1 MAVCGDNKWVEVQ
14 IRTKRMDEVA
24 EKGVAAHWAYKG
36 VSAGATNIA
45 PNSVYVFTP
54 TGDLR
59 RLPAGATVLDFG
71 DYLETQKDLTFRAGG
86 EYEGGGGCT
95 VVTWK

>member
-1 MAVCGDNKWVEVQ
+1 
-14 IRTKRMDEVA
+14 MDEVA

-36 VSAGATNIA
+36 VNAGATNVA

-59 RLPAGATVLDFG
+59 RQPLQCVQSF
-71 DYLETQKDLTFRAGG
+71 YQKFLRLAKQFRSA
-86 EYEGGGGCT
+86 
-95 VVTWK
+95 